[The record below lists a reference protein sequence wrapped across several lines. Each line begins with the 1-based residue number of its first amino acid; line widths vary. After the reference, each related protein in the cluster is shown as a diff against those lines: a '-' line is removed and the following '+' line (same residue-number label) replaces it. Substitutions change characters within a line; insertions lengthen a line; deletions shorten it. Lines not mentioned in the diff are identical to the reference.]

1 MADAGWGFPPEFFNN
16 GEAVRL
22 ATDEEDVK
30 ESLEILFSTA
40 IRERL
45 NYPDYGCDLKRFMF
59 EEVNQTLIVGLEKMI
74 FNAIYDYEPRI
85 DVQKIEITESEANAH
100 ILLINI
106 NYLIHG
112 ISDLQS
118 MVYPVSLY

>member
-22 ATDEEDVK
+22 VTGEDDIK

-40 IRERL
+40 IHERL
-45 NYPDYGCDLKRFMF
+45 KFPDYGCDLRRFMF
-59 EEVNQTLIVGLEKMI
+59 EEVNQRLVIELEKVI

-85 DVQKIEITESEANAH
+85 DVQKIEITESDENAH
-100 ILLINI
+100 TLLINI
-106 NYLIHG
+106 NYVIKK
-112 ISDLQS
+112 SNSTQN
-118 MVYPVSLY
+118 MVYELPLY